1 VDQDNTVRW
10 ANTLLQIQPQHW
22 RSTLAGCR
30 VLVYEHLD
38 GTLTLGFGP
47 HMIGRF
53 TAQGLPIPE
62 QISNARQKTGRQKLA
77 EKKGA
82 DFFLKTVTSAA
93 RPAPR

>member
-1 VDQDNTVRW
+1 
-10 ANTLLQIQPQHW
+10 
-22 RSTLAGCR
+22 
-30 VLVYEHLD
+30 
-38 GTLTLGFGP
+38 
-47 HMIGRF
+47 MIGRF